1 MATRR
6 DVLHTWSTNLTLNQ
20 PWFYNALV
28 AVLAV
33 WILHSFVEA
42 LLAASVIAIA
52 SWPLYMRFVN
62 RVGPRLPRGAASL
75 IFTSVITVFV
85 LAPMVFAFVALFTEA
100 QVLLSDIAAADQRG
114 ISAPQWLGDLPLVGS
129 WLAGRWE
136 SQLGHPGALAGRSE
150 QADPTVLLG
159 WAQQVGRFTAHHAL
173 IISLTILMLFFL
185 YRKGELIAH
194 ELRRVLRESFVDAPR
209 YLDVASRAVQGS
221 LSSMVVVG
229 LCDGLATAVA
239 VALLG
244 VPHAALWAAVIGALA
259 LVPFLGYV
267 AVIVLACQLTMKGAA
282 VLALLSL
289 GVGVAILLWGD
300 RILRPM
306 VARNK
311 VRLPFVWFLM
321 GCLGG
326 FEVLGPVGLVV
337 GPVVLTI
344 ARELWEQRAARLP
357 PT

>member
-1 MATRR
+1 
-6 DVLHTWSTNLTLNQ
+6 LLKQ

-28 AVLAV
+28 AVLAA

-62 RVGPRLPRGAASL
+62 RVEPRLSRGATSL

-85 LAPMVFAFVALFTEA
+85 LAPMVFAFVALLTEA
-100 QVLLSDIAAADQRG
+100 QALLSDIAAADQRG
-114 ISAPQWLGDLPLVGS
+114 ISAPQWLGDLPLVGD
-129 WLAGRWE
+129 WLASRWE
-136 SQLGHPGALAGRSE
+136 SQLGHPGALAGRTE
-150 QADPTVLLG
+150 QADPTVLLA
-159 WAQQVGRFTAHHAL
+159 WIQQVGRFTAHHAL
-173 IISLTILMLFFL
+173 IISFTVLMLFFL
-185 YRKGELIAH
+185 YRKGELIADG
-194 ELRRVLRESFVDAPR
+194 LRRVLRESFVDAER
-209 YLDVASRAVQGS
+209 YLGVATRAVRGS
-221 LSSMVVVG
+221 LNSMVVVG

-239 VALLG
+239 FTLLG
-244 VPHAALWAAVIGALA
+244 VPHAALWGAIIGSLA
-259 LVPFLGYV
+259 LIPFLGYV
-267 AVIVLACQLTMKGAA
+267 GVIVLACQLAMKGAA
-282 VLALLSL
+282 ALALLSF
-289 GVGVAILLWGD
+289 GVGVGLLLCGD
-300 RILRPM
+300 KILRPM

-311 VRLPFVWFLM
+311 VSLPFVWFLM